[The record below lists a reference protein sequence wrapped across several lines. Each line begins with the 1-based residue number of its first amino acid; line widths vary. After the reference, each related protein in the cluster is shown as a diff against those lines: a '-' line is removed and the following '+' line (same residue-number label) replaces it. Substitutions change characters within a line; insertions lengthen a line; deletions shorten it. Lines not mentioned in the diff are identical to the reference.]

1 MKKTIGYALL
11 QFALDVASVAV
22 AYGVYYVL
30 TVNLQISTIVAGAVA
45 IPLGIVLWLAGFFFI
60 SFISSK

>member
-1 MKKTIGYALL
+1 MKKTIAYALL
-11 QFALDVASVAV
+11 QLAFDLACVAV

-30 TVNLQISTIVAGAVA
+30 TVNLQVSTMVAFAVA
-45 IPLGIVLWLAGFFFI
+45 VPLGIVLWLAGFFFI